1 MLDISLIVMLIEAG
15 IFLVTLF
22 LLNIWLFQPLLSFMD
37 RREAK
42 LKDDL
47 KAASNN
53 NEEAQKYEE
62 EISSIIEKAKVEA
75 ANIRKVAQ
83 EEAKLEASQLV
94 DSEVS
99 KIEAAKVTFQQE
111 IESKKAEL
119 AKILDSEASVVKD
132 MLSKKLKG
140 IAWKKLSWY
149 LV

>member
-15 IFLVTLF
+15 IFLVTLI

-53 NEEAQKYEE
+53 NEEAQKYEQ
-62 EISSIIEKAKVEA
+62 EIASIIERAKAEA
-75 ANIRKVAQ
+75 AKIRKEALDEAK
-83 EEAKLEASQLV
+83 EEASKLV
-94 DSEVS
+94 DSEAA
-99 KIEAAKVTFQQE
+99 KIEAAKAAFNE
-111 IESKKAEL
+111 ELISKKAEL
-119 AKILDSEASVVKD
+119 AKILEAESSVVKE

-140 IAWKKLSWY
+140 IA
-149 LV
+149 

>member
-22 LLNIWLFQPLLSFMD
+22 LLNNWLFQPLLSFMD

-47 KAASNN
+47 KAASSND
-53 NEEAQKYEE
+53 EEAQKYEQ
-62 EISSIIEKAKVEA
+62 EIASIIEKAKAEA
-75 ANIRKVAQ
+75 TKIKKDALD
-83 EEAKLEASQLV
+83 EAKKEASKLV

-99 KIEAAKVTFQQE
+99 KIEAAKIAFSKE
-111 IESKKAEL
+111 MESKKAEL
-119 AKILDSEASVVKD
+119 AKILESESNVVKD

-140 IAWKKLSWY
+140 IAWKRLS
-149 LV
+149 

>member
-15 IFLVTLF
+15 IFLVTLI

-53 NEEAQKYEE
+53 NEEAQKYEQ
-62 EISSIIEKAKVEA
+62 EIASIIERAKAEA
-75 ANIRKVAQ
+75 AKIRKEALD
-83 EEAKLEASQLV
+83 EAKQEASKLV
-94 DSEVS
+94 DSEVA
-99 KIEAAKVTFQQE
+99 KIEAAKVAFNEELT
-111 IESKKAEL
+111 SKKVEL
-119 AKILDSEASVVKD
+119 AKILEAESSVVKE

-140 IAWKKLSWY
+140 IA
-149 LV
+149 